1 MADNA
6 HLLAEAQGRAQTS
19 PPSSERRSKPLFRA
33 LHRYKS
39 SNMGQAWGGRLSL
52 EMNFLNSTALQ
63 GAPISSSPETSTNLL
78 KVTGSSRRRTFA
90 PKPRA

>member
-1 MADNA
+1 MGVESGGGF
-6 HLLAEAQGRAQTS
+6 HSEASGRTEKHFAR
-19 PPSSERRSKPLFRA
+19 SEVILCA
-33 LHRYKS
+33 
-39 SNMGQAWGGRLSL
+39 GGRLSL